1 MSDRELEGAQ
11 ELAARFAAIINSSDD
26 AIVSKTV
33 QGIITSWNPGAER
46 MFGYTAAEAVG
57 QSITLIIPQD
67 RRAEEEEVLAR
78 IRRGE
83 RVDHFETVRQHKDG
97 HRIDISLTVSP
108 IRNAAGQV
116 TGASKIA
123 RDISDRRRYEADR
136 EAFLARERQARD
148 AAETLNR
155 SKDQFLATLSHE
167 LRTPL
172 NAIFGWAQML
182 NAEQLDPQMS
192 KRASQA
198 ILRNATAQVQL
209 IDDLLDLSRIITG
222 HMRLDVR
229 PVDPRTV
236 IEAALES
243 VQPAARAKA
252 IRIQTVLDPRA
263 GPIMGDPTRLQQ
275 IIWNL
280 VMNAVKFT
288 PENGRVTVHLQR
300 IDSHVELRVSDTG
313 EGIDPGI
320 LPHIFERFRQAD
332 SGSTRQ
338 HGGLGIGLAL
348 VRHLVEMH
356 GGTVSAHSAGLGQG
370 ATFTVTLPL
379 SGAQP
384 ELGPGETKAPDMAIE
399 RREEMKPISLRGLK
413 IIVVDDDVDSVEMAT
428 VVLVNARRGG

>member
-11 ELAARFAAIINSSDD
+11 ELAARFAAIINFSDD

-57 QSITLIIPQD
+57 QSITLIIP
-67 RRAEEEEVLAR
+67 RERWPEEEDVLAR
-78 IRRGE
+78 IRAGE

-116 TGASKIA
+116 IGASKIA

-136 EAFLARERQARD
+136 EAFLARERQARE
-148 AAETLNR
+148 AAEALNR

-182 NAEQLDPQMS
+182 NAEQLDPQTS

-252 IRIQTVLDPRA
+252 IRTQTVLDPRA
-263 GPIMGDPTRLQQ
+263 GPIMADPTRLQQ
-275 IIWNL
+275 IVWNL

-384 ELGPGETKAPDMAIE
+384 ELRPGETKAPDMAIDH
-399 RREEMKPISLRGLK
+399 REDMKPISLRG
-413 IIVVDDDVDSVEMAT
+413 
-428 VVLVNARRGG
+428 